1 MGRGPVPAVP
11 ARGAGGEVRAVPVSP
26 PCPQPLL
33 SAAGDEPGRDAEAA
47 PREHLGA
54 GAPLPAREEKQE
66 PVVVRPYPQVQ
77 MLAQHHPVPPGAP
90 VTVTAPPAH
99 LSPAVPLSFSDGL
112 MKVTGA
118 WGESAFE

>member
-1 MGRGPVPAVP
+1 M
-11 ARGAGGEVRAVPVSP
+11 SP